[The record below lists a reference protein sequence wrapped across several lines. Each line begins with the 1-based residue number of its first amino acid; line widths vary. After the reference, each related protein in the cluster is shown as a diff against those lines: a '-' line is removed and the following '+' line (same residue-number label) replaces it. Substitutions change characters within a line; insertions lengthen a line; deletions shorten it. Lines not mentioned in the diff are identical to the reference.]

1 MQTTVKKSVINNAA
15 WIIACKIV
23 QAVLRLVITM
33 LMARYLG
40 PSNYGVIS
48 YAASVVAFVVPI
60 MQLGFRN
67 TLVQDFVNSPHN
79 EGRILG
85 TALGLNVLS
94 AAACMVGVCAFS
106 AVANAG
112 EKSTIIVCALYSTS
126 LLFQALEMCQYW
138 FQSKLLS
145 KYTSLTMLAAY
156 VLVSVYKFI
165 ILLTHR
171 SIYWFAV
178 SDAIEYMLISVFLI
192 YFYKKAGGQRLSF
205 SLSTGKSM
213 FEKSRYYIVSN
224 LMVTI
229 FAQTDKIMLKLMS
242 GDEITG
248 YYSAAITCANITSF
262 VFYAIIDS
270 VRPSIFQ
277 NKNENQQKFEESL
290 SNLYS
295 IIIYFSLVQS
305 LAIAVFA
312 PLVVKIL
319 YGAQYEASVNV
330 LRLVVWYTT
339 FSHMGIVRNIWILTE
354 GKQKKLWMINLS
366 GAMLNVVIN
375 YLLIPHFGAMG
386 AAFASL
392 MTQIFTNVILGFIMK
407 SIRYNNTLMIKGLN
421 PMPVI
426 RMLKNTIR
434 ERKT

>member
-1 MQTTVKKSVINNAA
+1 M
-15 WIIACKIV
+15 
-23 QAVLRLVITM
+23 
-33 LMARYLG
+33 
-40 PSNYGVIS
+40 
-48 YAASVVAFVVPI
+48 
-60 MQLGFRN
+60 
-67 TLVQDFVNSPHN
+67 
-79 EGRILG
+79 
-85 TALGLNVLS
+85 
-94 AAACMVGVCAFS
+94 
-106 AVANAG
+106 
-112 EKSTIIVCALYSTS
+112 
-126 LLFQALEMCQYW
+126 
-138 FQSKLLS
+138 
-145 KYTSLTMLAAY
+145 
-156 VLVSVYKFI
+156 
-165 ILLTHR
+165 
-171 SIYWFAV
+171 
-178 SDAIEYMLISVFLI
+178 
-192 YFYKKAGGQRLSF
+192 
-205 SLSTGKSM
+205 
-213 FEKSRYYIVSN
+213 
-224 LMVTI
+224 
-229 FAQTDKIMLKLMS
+229 
-242 GDEITG
+242 
-248 YYSAAITCANITSF
+248 
-262 VFYAIIDS
+262 
-270 VRPSIFQ
+270 RPSIFQ

-295 IIIYFSLVQS
+295 IIIYFSLIQS

-312 PLVVKIL
+312 PLVVRIL

-354 GKQKKLWMINLS
+354 GKQKKLWIINLS